1 MAKDDSELR
10 RQRLREMRERR
21 LDRGGESSGSSGSPE
36 ERIDRALAERRR
48 ASNEG
53 DARTGQRPLER
64 FPRLREALEKR
75 RQSQGGGGERE
86 GPFARPRREAIAA
99 EGNGRGRVM
108 FARRLRDVRPTEGED
123 DVGLKLERLER
134 RMGRLRAELDRS
146 AEELRRLRSPQQEN
160 PAAAQ
165 ENTLP
170 PEVTLAS
177 ETRTSEPEPLSAL
190 LKVDAESESLTES
203 DPDKSRR

>member
-21 LDRGGESSGSSGSPE
+21 LDRGGESSGSSGGPE
-36 ERIDRALAERRR
+36 EGIDRALAERRR

-53 DARTGQRPLER
+53 DVRTGQRPLER

-75 RQSQGGGGERE
+75 RQSQGGGERE
-86 GPFARPRREAIAA
+86 GPLARPRREEIAA

-134 RMGRLRAELDRS
+134 RMERLRAELDRS
-146 AEELRRLRSPQQEN
+146 AEELRRLKSPQQEN

-170 PEVTLAS
+170 PAVTPAS
-177 ETRTSEPEPLSAL
+177 QTRTSEPESLSAL
-190 LKVDAESESLTES
+190 PKVDAESESLTES